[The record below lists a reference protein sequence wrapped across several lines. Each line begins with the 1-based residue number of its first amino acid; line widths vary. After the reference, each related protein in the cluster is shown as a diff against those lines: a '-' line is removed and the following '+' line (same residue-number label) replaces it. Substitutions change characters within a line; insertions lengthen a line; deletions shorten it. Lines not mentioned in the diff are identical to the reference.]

1 MNGDVNVDHRADAA
15 IPSLVVPQE
24 RRKQLASKLEA
35 LLADFSK
42 LAEVEPVDTEPV
54 SSEWLMRSAG
64 RDRR

>member
-1 MNGDVNVDHRADAA
+1 VNEDVNVDNRADAA
-15 IPSLVVPQE
+15 IPWLVVPQE
-24 RRKQLASKLEA
+24 RREQLASKLEA

-42 LAEVEPVDTEPV
+42 LAEVEPADTEPV